1 MPKPSF
7 EEQMT
12 SFYSTATPSEIK
24 KVKDDELE
32 QLIAVLNATGQYE
45 RAKDLEEVK
54 SIIDDLV
61 KDLLGLVDDIPTGMV
76 EKVFGLARSE
86 PDQTMEVNGYKIQ
99 PGANLR
105 GANLEYAKLSQANL
119 TGADPSGVDLTA
131 ANLTHANLEGAE

>member
-1 MPKPSF
+1 
-7 EEQMT
+7 MT

-45 RAKDLEEVK
+45 RAKDLEEAK

-105 GANLEYAKLSQANL
+105 DADLSGANLQSADMTGANL
-119 TGADPSGVDLTA
+119 SYV
-131 ANLTHANLEGAE
+131 NLTKAHLTKATMPDGSLKHD